1 MLDGQTDVLVW
12 LTDVCGRRTDVR
24 RTLTDGKGTD
34 GYRSLLFT
42 TKIRFRVPEYK
53 MRDGLP

>member
-1 MLDGQTDVLVW
+1 MTY
-12 LTDVCGRRTDVR
+12 GRTM
-24 RTLTDGKGTD
+24 TDGKRPD

-53 MRDGLP
+53 MRNGLLKVVRVIDLLIEITR